1 MILAVTYVLWY
12 VWRKDMTAII
22 AESASHFWREA
33 LRGFVFLI
41 AVPVAIL
48 IAFMSVIG
56 AMIGAVAALL
66 YISLLIISCA
76 VTIVVVSSLIMRK
89 RTDLRWYHILLGAAV
104 AQIVMIIPIVG
115 WLAYFI
121 VYLSSF
127 GALLGVLRSRFAR

>member
-1 MILAVTYVLWY
+1 
-12 VWRKDMTAII
+12 
-22 AESASHFWREA
+22 
-33 LRGFVFLI
+33 
-41 AVPVAIL
+41 
-48 IAFMSVIG
+48 
-56 AMIGAVAALL
+56 
-66 YISLLIISCA
+66 
-76 VTIVVVSSLIMRK
+76 MRK